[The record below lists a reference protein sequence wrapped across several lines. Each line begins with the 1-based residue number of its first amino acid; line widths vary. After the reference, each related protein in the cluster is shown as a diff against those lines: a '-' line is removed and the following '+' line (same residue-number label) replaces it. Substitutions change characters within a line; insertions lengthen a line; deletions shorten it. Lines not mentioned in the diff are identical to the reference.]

1 MLCQLLRNNG
11 KSWRIY
17 QNLAHTMRLKTLHF
31 TQCGD
36 TQFQA
41 NTLVALAIIFRSY
54 LVTMMFIENVEE
66 QGESVQMNIYKV
78 MPIKKTYISMM
89 SQGFKRSHKK
99 GPTVL
104 HIYFLSLSNNAM

>member
-17 QNLAHTMRLKTLHF
+17 QNLAHTMWLKTLHF

-41 NTLVALAIIFRSY
+41 NTLAALAKILRSC
-54 LVTMMFIENVEE
+54 LVTMVFIENVEE
-66 QGESVQMNIYKV
+66 QGESVQINIYRV
-78 MPIKKTYISMM
+78 MPIEMT
-89 SQGFKRSHKK
+89 
-99 GPTVL
+99 
-104 HIYFLSLSNNAM
+104 